1 MVPVFE
7 KLKEECRE
15 EGRMEGRV
23 EGKESSISLFIR
35 NFRALNN
42 SDDSIVEL
50 LMKGTW
56 QEIRITDTWAQ
67 VEANTQSYE
76 AGAGTGTV
84 HYWRRTA

>member
-15 EGRMEGRV
+15 EGRVEGREEGRV
-23 EGKESSISLFIR
+23 EGREEGREEGKESSISLFIR

-50 LMKGTW
+50 LMKGFNLSLQDAEQRVRQTS
-56 QEIRITDTWAQ
+56 
-67 VEANTQSYE
+67 V
-76 AGAGTGTV
+76 G
-84 HYWRRTA
+84 